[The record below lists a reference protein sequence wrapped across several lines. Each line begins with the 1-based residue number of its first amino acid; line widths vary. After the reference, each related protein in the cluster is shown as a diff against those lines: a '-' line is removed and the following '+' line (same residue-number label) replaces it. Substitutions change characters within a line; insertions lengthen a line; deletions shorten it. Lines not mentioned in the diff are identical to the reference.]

1 MSNAK
6 VTEARLS
13 GYPVGPLFP
22 LELASLQAAV
32 GKKRSR
38 VSGLELEAT
47 AKHLGALVLSPAPVT
62 SDGYDWYR
70 GVVFTDHLP
79 NVVVAILFP
88 RTCDVAFADETQ
100 TDRHIAVY
108 ATGEVG
114 ENALNSL
121 VYQFNDELTNV
132 LNHGYDARD
141 TVLGAP
147 KGHIVPPKERGGLP
161 VWLFAALLGVA
172 AVTVISA
179 VDPVGN
185 LLRRFFGPDIL
196 WFSWPIWSA
205 LVIGVILFLTRK
217 RKS

>member
-6 VTEARLS
+6 VTEARLA

-22 LELASLQAAV
+22 LELASLQASV

-79 NVVVAILFP
+79 NVVVIILFP
-88 RTCDVAFADETQ
+88 RTCDVAYEDETQ
-100 TDRHIAVY
+100 TDRHISMY

-114 ENALNSL
+114 EQTLNSL
-121 VYQFNDELTNV
+121 VHQFNDELTNV

-161 VWLFAALLGVA
+161 AWVLAVLLGVG
-172 AVTVISA
+172 AVSVISGF
-179 VDPVGN
+179 DPIGDFV
-185 LLRRFFGPDIL
+185 RRVAGPENRWL
-196 WFSWPIWSA
+196 VWPVFTA
-205 LVIGVILFLTRK
+205 LMIGVILFLTRK

>member
-22 LELASLQAAV
+22 LELASLQAAI
-32 GKKRSR
+32 GKKRSY
-38 VSGLELEAT
+38 VGGLELEAT
-47 AKHLGALVLSPAPVT
+47 AKHLGAGVFKPTPTT
-62 SDGYDWYR
+62 SDGYEWYR
-70 GVVFTDHLP
+70 GIVFTDHVP
-79 NVVVAILFP
+79 QTVVVLLFP
-88 RTCDVAFADETQ
+88 RTRDVSFVDGSQ

-108 ATGEVG
+108 TTGEVG
-114 ENALNSL
+114 ENVLNSL

-132 LNHGYDARD
+132 LHHGFDSRD

-147 KGHIVPPKERGGLP
+147 KEHIVPPKERGGLP

-185 LLRRFFGPDIL
+185 LLRRFFGPDIP

-217 RKS
+217 RKA